1 MASPTADNS
10 EPPFLTPAQVAQRL
24 RVSPVTVRHW
34 ALNGKL
40 SFVTTP
46 GGHRRFLLEEVERFA
61 RQYGV
66 DLQPSKPAGLRVL
79 IVDDDPELGEMLT
92 EFVTALDPDNEAAL
106 AHNGFEAGSL
116 IHEFKPDLVLLDIMM
131 PGLDG
136 FAVCRRIKQNPQTRH
151 IPVIAMTGKP
161 SQQNIKAMFEAGAD
175 DCLAK
180 PLDPEVL
187 RNLFKRPATRPAST
201 S

>member
-92 EFVTALDPDNEAAL
+92 EFVTALDPDNDAAL
-106 AHNGFEAGSL
+106 AHNVFEAGSL
-116 IHEFKPDLVLLDIMM
+116 TH
-131 PGLDG
+131 
-136 FAVCRRIKQNPQTRH
+136 
-151 IPVIAMTGKP
+151 
-161 SQQNIKAMFEAGAD
+161 
-175 DCLAK
+175 
-180 PLDPEVL
+180 
-187 RNLFKRPATRPAST
+187 
-201 S
+201 

>member
-1 MASPTADNS
+1 MINKPDTQ
-10 EPPFLTPAQVAQRL
+10 FLTPTQVAQRL

-40 SFVTTP
+40 EFVTTP
-46 GGHRRFLLEEVERFA
+46 GGHRRFLPEEVERFA

-66 DLQPSKPAGLRVL
+66 DQQAPANHALRVL
-79 IVDDDPELGEMLT
+79 IVDDNPELGEMLS
-92 EFVTALDPDNEAAL
+92 EFVTNSHAGNEAAI

-116 IHEFKPDLVLLDIMM
+116 IHEFKPDLVMLDILM

-136 FAVCRRIKQNPQTRH
+136 FAVCSRIKRHPATRH
-151 IPVIAMTGKP
+151 IPIIAMTGRP
-161 SQQNIKAMFEAGAD
+161 SQENIEAIINAGAE

-180 PLDPEVL
+180 PLDPQILHALLDRYLQAVKMK
-187 RNLFKRPATRPAST
+187 N
-201 S
+201 